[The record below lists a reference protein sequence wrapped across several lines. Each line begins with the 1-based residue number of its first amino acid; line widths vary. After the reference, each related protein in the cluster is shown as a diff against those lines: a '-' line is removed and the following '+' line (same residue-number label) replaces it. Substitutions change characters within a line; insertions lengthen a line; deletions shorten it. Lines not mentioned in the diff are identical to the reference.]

1 MKKYI
6 TIFFIC
12 LSNFLQGQKINHWET
27 AIYAQDT
34 WKYFVGNA
42 EPNTFWRVITYDD
55 SKWLS
60 GKGGFGYGD
69 GDDSTVIAPCYAVF
83 LRKSFHVTDTSKIL
97 TALINLDF
105 DDGFIAYINGI
116 EVARYG
122 ISGNYPAYNVP
133 ALDHEAKVYN
143 GGSYDYFQINKVLLR
158 KCLMNGDN
166 MLSIQ
171 VHNVSI
177 GSSDLSAIP
186 FLSFGLRDDME
197 YYRPTPP
204 WFVSPITDNA
214 FISNLPIISITTNGQ
229 VIQDNGTKLNAMMRV
244 IQNPNG
250 LNETT
255 DSANIYYGVI
265 GIEIRGSSSSGY
277 PQKSYNVE
285 TRDSQGAN
293 RNVSLLGLPEEND
306 WALITNYND
315 KSLMR
320 NTFSYTLFN
329 QLGHYAP
336 RTKYCD
342 VLINGEYQ
350 GIYLLS
356 EKIKR
361 DKNRVAIS
369 KFDDK
374 ATSGNA
380 ITGGYIFK
388 NDNKDAD
395 EVSFT
400 SKYTE
405 SGILGNPEVSF
416 IYVYPKSSE
425 LTTAHQS
432 YLPSFINSFETVL
445 YGNNFTHPSN
455 GYAQYIDVPSFI
467 DYFILGEVSRSV
479 DAYKKS
485 KFFYKDVDSKGGK
498 IVSGPPW
505 DFDWAYK
512 NIPEGNNQ
520 FNCYYGN
527 TDGSGWGYKAY
538 LCNHAPKFAGWT
550 ARLMQDPNFV
560 NAIKSRYVF
569 LRKNVLSEQGVNLL
583 IDSLRDLVNEAQP
596 RHFARWDILGK
607 ITIGSPEVDAQP
619 ATYAAAINQF
629 KAWVFTR
636 LAWLDRNMPGILTD
650 FKVVPL
656 DKVNIYPNPS
666 FHQLTI
672 QAGSEML
679 HAQLYTLQGQLAFE
693 TMLHGKVSA
702 IHHNLPPGMY
712 IVKVVLKNQQVNLLK
727 LVVHN

>member
-6 TIFFIC
+6 AIFFIC
-12 LSNFLQGQKINHWET
+12 LSGFLQGQKIDHWET
-27 AIYAQDT
+27 AIFAQDT
-34 WKYFVGNA
+34 WKYFVGNS
-42 EPNTFWRVITYDD
+42 EPNTFWRLNTYDD
-55 SKWLS
+55 TKWLS

-69 GDDSTVIAPCYAVF
+69 GDDSTVIVPCYAVF

-97 TALINLDF
+97 SAVLNLDF
-105 DDGFIAYINGI
+105 DDGFVAYINGI
-116 EVARYG
+116 EIARYG

-133 ALDHEAKVYN
+133 ALDHESKVYS
-143 GGSYDYFQINKVLLR
+143 GGSYDYFQINKALLR

-171 VHNVSI
+171 VHNVGI

-186 FLSFGLRDDME
+186 FLSFGFSDKME
-197 YYRPTPP
+197 YFRSTPP
-204 WFVSPITDNA
+204 WFVSPLAGNP

-229 VIQDNGTKLNAMMRV
+229 VIQDNGTKLNALMRV
-244 IQNPNG
+244 IQNSNG
-250 LNETT
+250 MNEVT
-255 DSANIYYGVI
+255 DSANIYYGII

-285 TRDSQGAN
+285 TRDSLDAN

-315 KSLMR
+315 KTLMR
-320 NTFSYTLFN
+320 NTFSYSLYN

-342 VLINGEYQ
+342 VLINDEYQ

-374 ATSGNA
+374 ATSGNG

-395 EVSFT
+395 ELSFT
-400 SKYTE
+400 SNYSE
-405 SGILGNPEVSF
+405 SGFLGNPEVSF

-425 LTTAHQS
+425 LTTSHKT
-432 YLPSFINSFETVL
+432 YLPSFINSFESVL
-445 YGNNFTHPSN
+445 YGNNFTNPID
-455 GYAQYIDVPSFI
+455 GYARYIDVPSFI

-527 TDGSGWGYKAY
+527 TDGSGWAYKAY
-538 LCNHAPKFAGWT
+538 LCNHDPKFAGWT

-569 LRKNVLSEQGVNLL
+569 LRKNVLSEHGVNLL
-583 IDSLRDLVNEAQP
+583 VDSLKNIVNEAQP
-596 RHFARWDILGK
+596 RHFGKWDILGK

-619 ATYAAAINQF
+619 TTYAAAINQF
-629 KAWVFTR
+629 KTWVFTR

-650 FKVVPL
+650 FKVVSG
-656 DKVNIYPNPS
+656 DKVKVYPNPS

-672 QAGSEML
+672 QSGSEML
-679 HAQLYTLQGQLAFE
+679 HAQLYTMQGQLAFKA
-693 TMLHGKVSA
+693 MLHGNVNTIK
-702 IHHNLPPGMY
+702 HNLPPGMY
-712 IVKVVLKNQQVNLLK
+712 ILKVVLKNQQVNLLK